1 MKQGDEPGISISFGK
16 ISTPNTKFEKDSIL
30 WTITITNGGGDL
42 TYTWNA
48 KTGEL
53 LSKEILQAIE

>member
-1 MKQGDEPGISISFGK
+1 MS
-16 ISTPNTKFEKDSIL
+16 NTKFEKDSVL
-30 WTITITNGGGDL
+30 RTITITNGGGDL

-48 KTGEL
+48 KNGEL